1 MRPTGKRIASI
12 LRQHGYK
19 LTPQREAVLQVIAN
33 SPGHLTPAEIY
44 AQVHQTHPGVG
55 LVTVYRTL
63 NTLVKLGLVC
73 EVHAGGK
80 TPRYVGSTL
89 KHHGHLICSK
99 CGKVVDFTEC
109 SLDELEQRL
118 ARETGFKIEGHLL
131 QFFGSCQDCQWE
143 ESG

>member
-1 MRPTGKRIASI
+1 MRASQRRVASI
-12 LRQHGYK
+12 LRQQGYK
-19 LTPQREAVLQVIAN
+19 LTPQREAVLEAIFN

-44 AQVHQTHPGVG
+44 EQVHRTHPGIG

-80 TPRYVGSTL
+80 TPHYVAGNL

-99 CGKVVDFTEC
+99 CGKVVDFTGCGLE
-109 SLDELEQRL
+109 ELERRL

-131 QFFGSCQDCQWE
+131 QFFGSCRDCQ
-143 ESG
+143 